1 MSSPIYPTHF
11 AFSNSTFCLAAEKA
25 LTILQSRHIPE
36 LPTPVPLVLS
46 PYPPTNP
53 PTLLP
58 PPSALPR
65 LVKQLPPEYTDSQL
79 YDLFRPFGALASVHT
94 QTQFGP
100 DAGIVE
106 YWNEEDAIQAE
117 QAMHCAE
124 VEGQNIA
131 VQVYQPRR
139 TTSAEFNVAA
149 PTFVPSGLVY
159 PPYPT
164 QVRQM
169 IDPSHPMMLTISCD
183 SIHLLEAFLIHLCDP
198 QCRHLRLLSMVL
210 DNKYNLHLS
219 LALDHP
225 ATVV

>member
-1 MSSPIYPTHF
+1 MAHSDRIFNATGPPTFSQASLNSSFLKKVISSLFNALTPFTL
-11 AFSNSTFCLAAEKA
+11 STSCFIAEKA

-36 LPTPVPLVLS
+36 LSTPVPLSLS
-46 PYPPTNP
+46 PFPPTNP
-53 PTLLP
+53 PTPLP

-65 LVKQLPPEYTDSQL
+65 LVKQLPLEYTDSQL
-79 YDLFRPFGALASVHT
+79 YDLFRPFGALASAYT

-106 YWNEEDAIQAE
+106 FWNEEDAIQAE

-139 TTSAEFNVAA
+139 TTSTVEFNVAA

-159 PPYPT
+159 PSFPSP
-164 QVRQM
+164 VR
-169 IDPSHPMMLTISCD
+169 
-183 SIHLLEAFLIHLCDP
+183 
-198 QCRHLRLLSMVL
+198 
-210 DNKYNLHLS
+210 
-219 LALDHP
+219 
-225 ATVV
+225 